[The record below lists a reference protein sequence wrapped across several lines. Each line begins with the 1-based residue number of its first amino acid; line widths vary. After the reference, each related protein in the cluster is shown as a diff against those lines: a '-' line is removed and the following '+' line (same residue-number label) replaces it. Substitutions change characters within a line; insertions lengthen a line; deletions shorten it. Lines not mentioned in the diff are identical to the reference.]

1 MEYFSLTHLES
12 SMNSLNCAAV
22 RAVILASMLA
32 AMPATAGNT
41 GPLAREQPE
50 TLVDGNVRD
59 PAPTADE
66 LRKFVAAVTANLV
79 FLKGGTFE
87 MGDWGSEVNDYG
99 LPYDGTYD
107 SKPLHKVKLSGFFIG
122 KYPVTYAEFDV
133 FTAARRLP
141 RINQDDFAKSY
152 RKPDTP
158 AGVTW
163 QGAKDYCLWLAEIS
177 GKRFDLPTEAQWE
190 YAARSGGKRH
200 IYPTDNGRSEP
211 GRNLPSFEQRKA
223 AGGLVPVSS
232 FPPNQAGVYYMS
244 AGVHEFT
251 NDWYDPEYYEKSPAL
266 NPTGPTT
273 GTARVVR
280 GFYGD
285 ESSAMT
291 FKRWKSKDPELPAT
305 WTLYS
310 KVSDVKN
317 REIPFTQYSANR
329 SDAFRCTLNL

>member
-1 MEYFSLTHLES
+1 
-12 SMNSLNCAAV
+12 
-22 RAVILASMLA
+22 
-32 AMPATAGNT
+32 
-41 GPLAREQPE
+41 
-50 TLVDGNVRD
+50 
-59 PAPTADE
+59 
-66 LRKFVAAVTANLV
+66 
-79 FLKGGTFE
+79 

-163 QGAKDYCLWLAEIS
+163 RGAKDYCLWLAEIS
-177 GKRFDLPTEAQWE
+177 GKAFDLPTEAQWE
-190 YAARSGGKRH
+190 YAARSEGKRH
-200 IYPTDNGRSEP
+200 IYPTDNGKSEP
-211 GRNLPSFEQRKA
+211 GRNLPSFEQREA
-223 AGGLVPVSS
+223 AGGLVSVAS
-232 FPPNQAGVYYMS
+232 FPPNPAGIYYMG

-251 NDWYDPEYYEKSPAL
+251 NDWYAPDYYEKSPTL
-266 NPTGPTT
+266 NPTGPAT

-280 GFYGD
+280 GFYGSH
-285 ESSAMT
+285 ESAMT
-291 FKRWKSKDPELPAT
+291 FKRWKGKESKLPST
-305 WTLYS
+305 WTRYS
-310 KVSDVKN
+310 TVSSVKN

-329 SDAFRCTLNL
+329 SHAFRCVLNSGR